1 MTPSGRD
8 PSRTPPEV
16 AAIEPHSAV
25 MNGLSTEE
33 QRRHHRDADPHVRGR
48 WLSDVVLGA
57 QDGLV
62 NTLGVVL
69 GVAAASSDAR
79 IVFASGM
86 AAGIAE
92 SLSMAAVGYTSS
104 VARGDLFR
112 SERDREY
119 RHLETT
125 PEVEREEVR
134 ALYVRKGFEGD
145 LLDRVVDTICAN
157 EDVWVAVM
165 MAEEHELLP
174 VDGRAS
180 LRSALVVGISAFGG
194 SVLPVLPF
202 AMLGLRASVAVA
214 LALGAALHFA
224 LGAYKAKVTVGHRA
238 RSGAE
243 LAVIGMASAVAG
255 YAIGWAL
262 SPSP

>member
-1 MTPSGRD
+1 
-8 PSRTPPEV
+8 
-16 AAIEPHSAV
+16 
-25 MNGLSTEE
+25 MNLSTEE
-33 QRRHHRDADPHVRGR
+33 QRRYHREADPHVRGR

-69 GVAAASSDAR
+69 GVAAASADAR
-79 IVFASGM
+79 IVFAAGM

-119 RHLETT
+119 RHVEAT

-134 ALYVRKGFEGD
+134 ALYVRKGFEGE
-145 LLDRVVDTICAN
+145 LLERVVATICAN
-157 EDVWVAVM
+157 KDVWVAVM

-180 LRSALVVGISAFGG
+180 LRSAVIVGVSAFAG
-194 SVLPVLPF
+194 SVLPVFPF
-202 AMLGLRASVAVA
+202 AFLSLRASVVVA
-214 LALGAALHFA
+214 LTLGAALLFA
-224 LGAYKAKVTVGHRA
+224 LGAYKAKVTAGRRV
-238 RSGAE
+238 RSGME

-262 SPSP
+262 APAP